1 MTSLQVE
8 NLPAAGRVS
17 PIMDSPL
24 PDLQF
29 AIRQLRKS
37 PAFAITAI
45 LSLAVGLA
53 ASTTVFSLAD
63 ALLFRSRPGIANPDR
78 LVDIGRT
85 THGGGFD
92 TISYPNYV
100 DMCDQNQVFDG
111 VAAYQIEP
119 VPLGLDARGSVD
131 RVYGAAVSGNY
142 FKVLG
147 VTPARGRFFLPAEER
162 VTEPGSVAVISH
174 RLWRRRFNLDP
185 SIIGS
190 VVRLNNRP
198 VTLAGIAPEE
208 FVGTSVLAPDVW
220 LPLSMRPELSGGDAN
235 MFNNRRAVW
244 LMAFARL
251 RPSVSM
257 AEAQAS
263 IGVLAERLARDYPE
277 ANAGKGIR
285 LAPSHRLVGQLKG
298 PVTLFMTVL
307 ALLAGLVMMIACSNV
322 AGMLLT
328 RATARRR
335 ELAVR
340 LALGAGRP
348 RLVRQLLTETLL
360 IFVLGGLGGVLLSW
374 WATVL
379 VQSFLPAL
387 PVPVLVDLRLDRRV
401 LAVGLGLS
409 LLTGVVFG
417 LLPALRASRVELTPL
432 IKGYAGEIVRHIGLR
447 SVFVVGQVAMALV
460 LLVAA
465 SLFLRSLQRAA
476 AIDPGFR
483 PDGVDVVF
491 LDLRMGGYTP
501 ATSRA
506 FVDRLL
512 ERLRG
517 QPGVERAAV
526 AGVVPMGGDGLS
538 FGGVRAP
545 GQYEEGRPAG
555 LEADW
560 NVVTADYFRT
570 LEIPMVG
577 GRGFTPGDGGP
588 SSLVAI
594 INQTM
599 AKRLWPG
606 QDAVGRSF
614 EVVGPRGVDSTLQVI
629 GVVRD
634 AKYRWIGDS
643 DRLFVYVPFGQQHYD
658 RQAVLVRRGHPS
670 GGGRPAHGEALESA
684 VPVVRRVL
692 AEIDP
697 ALPIIEVTTLEDY
710 AKLGLLPQR
719 LASWAAGGL
728 GVVGLLLAALGI
740 YGVTAYNAAQRTR
753 EIGIRIALGAG
764 RAALTR
770 LMLWQGFRLAV
781 AGAAIGLA
789 GAAAVGE
796 LVRSLLLGVG
806 SLDPTA
812 FAAASAL
819 FVGITLAASWLPA
832 RRASS
837 RDAVEALR
845 VE

>member
-1 MTSLQVE
+1 
-8 NLPAAGRVS
+8 
-17 PIMDSPL
+17 MDSPL
-24 PDLQF
+24 SDLRF
-29 AIRQLRKS
+29 AVRQLQKS

-45 LSLAVGLA
+45 VSLAVGLA

-63 ALLFRSRPGIANPDR
+63 ALLFRSRPEIANPDS

-85 THGGGFD
+85 TRGGGFD
-92 TISYPNYV
+92 TISYPNYL
-100 DMCDQNQVFDG
+100 DIRDENRVFDG
-111 VAAYQIEP
+111 VAAYDLEP
-119 VPLGLDARGSVD
+119 VALGLDARRSVD
-131 RVYGAAVSGNY
+131 RVYGVVVSGNY
-142 FKVLG
+142 FTVLG
-147 VTPARGRFFLPAEER
+147 VTPARGRFFLPSEDR

-174 RLWRRRFNLDP
+174 RLWRQRFNQDP
-185 SIIGS
+185 AIIGT

-198 VTLAGIAPEE
+198 VTLVGIAPDG

-220 LPLSMRPELSGGDAN
+220 LPLSMRPELSGGDSGL
-235 MFNNRRAVW
+235 FTSRRVVW
-244 LMAFARL
+244 LLAFARL

-257 AEAQAS
+257 PAAQAS
-263 IGVLAERLARDYPE
+263 MTVLAERLADDYPE
-277 ANAGKGIR
+277 SNAGKGIR
-285 LAPSHRLVGQLKG
+285 LALSHRLVGQLKG
-298 PVTLFMTVL
+298 PVTMFMAVL

-322 AGMLLT
+322 AGMLLA

-360 IFVLGGLGGVLLSW
+360 VFVLGGLGGMLLSW

-387 PVPVLVDLRLDRRV
+387 PVPVQVDLRLDQRV

-409 LLTGVVFG
+409 LLTGLVFG
-417 LLPALRASRVELTPL
+417 LIPALRASRVELTPL
-432 IKGYAGEIVRHIGLR
+432 IKGDAGGFVRHLGVR

-465 SLFLRSLQRAA
+465 SLFLRTLQRAA

-483 PDGVDVVF
+483 PEGVDVVF

-501 ATSRA
+501 ATSLA
-506 FVDRLL
+506 FVDQLL
-512 ERLRG
+512 ARLRG

-545 GQYEEGRPAG
+545 GQHEEDQPAG

-570 LEIPMVG
+570 LEIQMVG
-577 GRGFTPGDGGP
+577 GRAFAPGDGGP
-588 SSLVAI
+588 SSSVAI

-599 AKRLWPG
+599 AKTLWPG
-606 QDAVGRSF
+606 QDAVGHAF
-614 EVVGPRGVDSTLQVI
+614 EVVGPRGVDRTLQVI

-634 AKYRWIGDS
+634 AKYRWIGDR

-658 RQAVLVRRGHPS
+658 RQAVLVRRGRAGGS
-670 GGGRPAHGEALESA
+670 GRQALGAVSESA

-692 AEIDP
+692 AELDS
-697 ALPIIEVTTLEDY
+697 ALPIVEVTTLEDY

-719 LASWAAGGL
+719 LASWAAGSL

-740 YGVTAYNAAQRTR
+740 YGVTAYSAAQRTR

-789 GAAAVGE
+789 GAAAAGR
-796 LVRSLLLGVG
+796 LVSSLLLGVG
-806 SLDPTA
+806 PLDPVAFTA
-812 FAAASAL
+812 TTVL

-837 RDAVEALR
+837 RDPVEALR